1 MMFKLIIST
10 LITFLSFSRYSAY
23 LTNMGELK
31 RQYDNYR
38 QIHRKPETENGFELF
53 VENLQRIE
61 SFNSQ
66 NTDSGCRLYLTQYS
80 DTIEENAIYKRCNM

>member
-10 LITFLSFSRYSAY
+10 LITFLSFSRYNAY

>member
-10 LITFLSFSRYSAY
+10 LITFMSFSRYNAY
-23 LTNMGELK
+23 LTNMDELK

-38 QIHRKPETENGFELF
+38 QIHRKPATENGFELF

-61 SFNSQ
+61 SYNSQ
-66 NTDSGCRLYLTQYS
+66 NTDSGCRLYFFTAWTYS
-80 DTIEENAIYKRCNM
+80 SNCVS